1 MFPKHAAEPRT
12 LGGRAARPPPRPT
25 TSAPASIHSGA
36 ASSSRCRSS
45 ASRRGPGRRQN
56 LPRRRLR
63 PGAASAPQRRTDS
76 ALPWPGAGS
85 TPRCCTDPASPRPVP
100 KSALAPP
107 PPPPRVA
114 PRATRAHVALDTC
127 QFLWKFV
134 TDWFVTEVLTT
145 GPWHPPFFSTLP
157 FFRRTTTVICHLSS
171 ELSQILIKVKVLL
184 QKFSYKLGGKC
195 SFVTKFKSFIIK
207 FLGDNKGILFLLV

>member
-1 MFPKHAAEPRT
+1 MFPKQ
-12 LGGRAARPPPRPT
+12 GRAALPPSRPT

-36 ASSSRCRSS
+36 ASASRCRSS
-45 ASRRGPGRRQN
+45 APRRRPGRGQN
-56 LPRRRLR
+56 LPRRRIR

-100 KSALAPP
+100 KSAQAPP
-107 PPPPRVA
+107 PPPPSRGPTSHVGA
-114 PRATRAHVALDTC
+114 PVSLDAC
-127 QFLWKFV
+127 HFLWK
-134 TDWFVTEVLTT
+134 FVTEVLTT

-157 FFRRTTTVICHLSS
+157 FFGRTTTVICHLSS

-195 SFVTKFKSFIIK
+195 TFVTEFKSFIIK
-207 FLGDNKGILFLLV
+207 FLGDNRGILFLLV